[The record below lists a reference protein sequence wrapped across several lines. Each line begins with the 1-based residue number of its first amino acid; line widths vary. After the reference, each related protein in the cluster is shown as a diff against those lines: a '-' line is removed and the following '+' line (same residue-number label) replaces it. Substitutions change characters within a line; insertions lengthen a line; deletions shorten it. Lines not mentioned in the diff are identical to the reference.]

1 MGYDTGAAADADN
14 DTGSLSGGTEQSISL
29 NTEDEAAAAA
39 AAGSGIDLY
48 RVGVM
53 APEDNASD
61 DGAPE
66 TIGGCDCSRFTGVA
80 DLTLPT
86 SIAQVSP
93 IWARMQRLVCLTHRC

>member
-1 MGYDTGAAADADN
+1 VGYDTGAAADADN

-29 NTEDEAAAAA
+29 NTEDEAA

-86 SIAQVSP
+86 FVA
-93 IWARMQRLVCLTHRC
+93 